1 MKNYYPYS
9 GDQNTL
15 TLNSEDSI
23 YTEQSGESGLLNLV
37 QLGSDYSAG
46 FLGSITVGISGGSG
60 DASDV
65 VSSSSQ
71 SSASMQTIG
80 SSTETVAVGSSTATG
95 TTISSSVPVNTSLA
109 TKSAVSV
116 FSVAAAIVSI
126 LAAASFTVWHMTL

>member
-23 YTEQSGESGLLNLV
+23 YTQQSGESGLLNLV
-37 QLGSDYSAG
+37 RLGSDYAAG

-60 DASDV
+60 DASD
-65 VSSSSQ
+65 
-71 SSASMQTIG
+71 A
-80 SSTETVAVGSSTATG
+80 GSSTATG
-95 TTISSSVPVNTSLA
+95 TAISSSVPVNTSLA

-126 LAAASFTVWHMTL
+126 FAAASFTVWQMTV